1 MQNIIRLTLEVK
13 LYVGNKRLQVRFH
26 GIRFLSSCPV
36 AAEAETVLDFP
47 MRCLA
52 QKMTEGFSA
61 IGERPDDLLVEDRPV
76 KIKP

>member
-13 LYVGNKRLQVRFH
+13 LYVGNKWLQVRFY
-26 GIRFLSSCPV
+26 GIRFLSSCPA

-47 MRCLA
+47 MRCLT
-52 QKMTEGFSA
+52 QKMTEGLFST
-61 IGERPDDLLVEDRPV
+61 GGRPDDLLVEDRPV